1 MDAMGCREKGS
12 SSSCQDQD
20 NFREE
25 MMPELGPELVD
36 LERER
41 FSREEEQDVLFSP
54 PFTWKP

>member
-1 MDAMGCREKGS
+1 MGCREKGS